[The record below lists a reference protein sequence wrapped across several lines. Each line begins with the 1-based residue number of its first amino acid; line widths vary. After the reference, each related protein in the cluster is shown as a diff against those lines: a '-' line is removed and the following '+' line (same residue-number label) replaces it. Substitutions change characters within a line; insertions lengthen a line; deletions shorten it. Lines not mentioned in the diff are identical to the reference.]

1 MKKRKHL
8 IFDILHFTF
17 SQDTGVTL
25 IEVLLAVVLIGVL
38 SAALIQLG
46 ITALKGANTGKMRSV
61 AVELTKEGI
70 EKARVERDQNSETF
84 FASYNGFYSLD
95 GGIFFGPQAITSRD
109 DVKGNGTFSP
119 NGYPTYFRVIEF
131 SSGTTQKTVTV
142 TTYWQ
147 EGSSYNYV
155 DMATVLTKW
164 R

>member
-1 MKKRKHL
+1 MKKPL
-8 IFDILHFTF
+8 T
-17 SQDTGVTL
+17 SQRGVTL

-61 AVELTKEGI
+61 AVELTKEAL
-70 EKARVERDQNSETF
+70 EAARAARDQNSNSF
-84 FASYNGFYSLD
+84 FSLTSGYYNYNG
-95 GGIFFGPQAITSRD
+95 TSFSR
-109 DVKGNGTFSP
+109 VSGTA
-119 NGYPTYFRVIEF
+119 PTMPDANYAVSGHANYYRVIQF
-131 SSGTTQKTVTV
+131 TATANRMDVTV

-147 EGSSYNYV
+147 EGGSYNSL

>member
-1 MKKRKHL
+1 MSKTTTNQH
-8 IFDILHFTF
+8 
-17 SQDTGVTL
+17 GVTL
-25 IEVLLAVVLIGVL
+25 IEVLLAVVLIGIL

-61 AVELTKEGI
+61 AVELTKQAI
-70 EKARVERDQNSETF
+70 EQSRAVRDQNSETF
-84 FASYNGFYSLD
+84 FSTYNGFYSLD
-95 GGIFFGPQAITSRD
+95 AGIFFGPQSITSRD

-119 NGYPTYFRVIEF
+119 NGYSTYFRVIEF
-131 SSGTTQKTVTV
+131 SSGITQKDVIV